1 MCTVLKSAKEVQ
13 ESILPWLSLYGYM
26 NLTAGNLA
34 FDKKTRR
41 GPIVY
46 EYSDITNTKFSRG
59 SLDAVTCLSV
69 IEHGVNLD
77 AYFSEMSRIIRAGGI
92 LITSTDYYE
101 TPIDTKG
108 QEAFG
113 VPIHIFTK
121 DEIAHG
127 LEVAARYGFSLMS
140 PINLSSP
147 EKVVH
152 WKEYDLRYTF
162 VIFSLQKV
170 C

>member
-1 MCTVLKSAKEVQ
+1 V
-13 ESILPWLSLYGYM
+13 
-26 NLTAGNLA
+26 
-34 FDKKTRR
+34 
-41 GPIVY
+41 
-46 EYSDITNTKFSRG
+46 
-59 SLDAVTCLSV
+59 
-69 IEHGVNLD
+69 HLD
-77 AYFSEMSRIIRAGGI
+77 AYFSEMSRIIREGGI

-121 DEIAHG
+121 DEITQG

-152 WKEYDLRYTF
+152 WKEYNLRYTF
-162 VIFSLQKV
+162 VIFSLQKAS
-170 C
+170 